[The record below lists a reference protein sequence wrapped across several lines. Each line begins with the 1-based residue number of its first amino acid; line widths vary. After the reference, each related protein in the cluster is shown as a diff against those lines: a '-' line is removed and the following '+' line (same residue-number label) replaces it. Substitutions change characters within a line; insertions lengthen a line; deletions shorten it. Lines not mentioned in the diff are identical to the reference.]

1 MVQVPSFVASLQR
14 SARALILGRSRDHK
28 AVSFLGMY
36 FPLSTWLE
44 SLPGLA

>member
-14 SARALILGRSRDHK
+14 SARALILGRSRDHT
-28 AVSFLGMY
+28 VSFLGMY